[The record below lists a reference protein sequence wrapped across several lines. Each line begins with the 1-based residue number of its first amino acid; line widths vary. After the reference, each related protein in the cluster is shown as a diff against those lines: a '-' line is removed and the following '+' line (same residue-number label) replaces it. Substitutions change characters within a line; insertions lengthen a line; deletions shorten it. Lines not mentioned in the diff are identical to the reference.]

1 MLQTSLRLP
10 GFKQHLSFV
19 LLTNLQFRPGLMGQL
34 TTCTSC
40 GNEGGDGV
48 GGSTS
53 KMALPV
59 LAVPRRSAAL
69 GWGLGL
75 LDMDYLG
82 FLVTQ
87 WLGTISEHPQRQQSL
102 PVP

>member
-1 MLQTSLRLP
+1 MLQTALRLP
-10 GFKQHLSFV
+10 GFKQQLSFV

-40 GNEGGDGV
+40 RNEGADGV

-75 LDMDYLG
+75 LSMDRLG

-87 WLGTISEHPQRQQSL
+87 LLGTISEHPKRQQNL